1 MLNIQIIFLIVIFLG
16 GLYFYIKYTT
26 PELLENM
33 TNNAKPRCPNL
44 LIQIGSKYYLYNS
57 NLKRVPGVNPIE
69 FSNLEDYADFLK
81 WQETVGVKCPVLY
94 VQNTYD
100 AQGNR
105 VYKMRPNVFETQ
117 GGLQPTITPTQAVQ
131 PTNTTTINTT
141 MPSINN
147 AIKPSINKAISKQ
160 SEEKPHV
167 DLKQNIEYPSSL
179 APLTPKFSVLS
190 DDPMNHNWGGKEYT
204 DKMVNDGKYKPNEVM
219 FY

>member
-33 TNNAKPRCPNL
+33 TNNTKPRCPNL

-131 PTNTTTINTT
+131 QPTNTTTINMT
-141 MPSINN
+141 MTKVDKT
-147 AIKPSINKAISKQ
+147 KPKQ
-160 SEEKPHV
+160 SEEKPLV
-167 DLKQNIEYPSSL
+167 DFTKQNIEYPSSL

-204 DKMVNDGKYKPNEVM
+204 DKMVNDGKYKPNEVI